1 MDMKNDKT
9 RNQKKLDRKLLEQE
23 MEQEALLMQANEIK
37 EETLSFG
44 SDGEIEFKNELAD
57 MVVAQ
62 IENSQ
67 EKYHLYY
74 DVLNKLL
81 KKHLPKGTEYQ
92 KHRELIYEEK
102 NTFLTRGYRKSP
114 DGRRGADGRMAYNP
128 DISELITA
136 VVHWISN
143 RGSMFDLYVQ
153 LRDLN
158 KSKGYPLD

>member
-1 MDMKNDKT
+1 MDMENDKT

-74 DVLNKLL
+74 DVLNKL
-81 KKHLPKGTEYQ
+81 
-92 KHRELIYEEK
+92 
-102 NTFLTRGYRKSP
+102 
-114 DGRRGADGRMAYNP
+114 
-128 DISELITA
+128 
-136 VVHWISN
+136 
-143 RGSMFDLYVQ
+143 
-153 LRDLN
+153 
-158 KSKGYPLD
+158 